1 MGVLRP
7 PLTIP
12 EPDEFAL
19 LDWLNLRLSVNDVV
33 RWDITAS
40 LVFKAAETISELSTL
55 AEHRAQRRA
64 SRRNAKLL
72 RPESSTGGPTPARL
86 AARASLLRSFPA
98 FAEPEYLKPRDILRA
113 TIRGAD
119 ARIDLASR

>member
-7 PLTIP
+7 PLTIL

-19 LDWLNLRLSVNDVV
+19 LDRLDLRLSVNDVV

-55 AEHRAQRRA
+55 ADIA
-64 SRRNAKLL
+64 
-72 RPESSTGGPTPARL
+72 
-86 AARASLLRSFPA
+86 
-98 FAEPEYLKPRDILRA
+98 PRDVLLTGTPSCCALRVPPA
-113 TIRGAD
+113 VRRLLGLLPERRSCAPFPP
-119 ARIDLASR
+119 SRCPST